1 MNTASTTR
9 RFPLVPVL
17 VGVAVVFIIA
27 VVVLTF
33 EGEVGAEYGEPS
45 ISGDALPFLPDP
57 GSSDPAIGMTAPEVT
72 GSDFAET
79 EVSITHGDTAKIVL
93 FLAHWCP
100 HCQREVPI
108 VQDWLDSAPLPDSVE
123 LISVAT
129 NISSTRDNFPPSAWL
144 DREGWSSE
152 VIRDDQSSSV
162 ATAYG
167 LTAFP
172 YWVFLDDDG
181 TVLAR
186 LSGGI
191 APSDLDVAVATLQA
205 AAAAE

>member
-1 MNTASTTR
+1 MTTASTKR
-9 RFPLVPVL
+9 SFPFVPVII
-17 VGVAVVFIIA
+17 GIAVVAIIA

-33 EGEVGAEYGEPS
+33 EGEASAEYGDPV
-45 ISGDALPFLPDP
+45 ITGDSLPFLPEG
-57 GSSDPAIGMTAPEVT
+57 GSGDPALGMIAPEVT
-72 GSDFAET
+72 GTDFAEN
-79 EVSITHGDTAKIVL
+79 EISITHGDTAKIVL

-123 LISVAT
+123 LISVST
-129 NISSTRDNFPPSAWL
+129 SISSTRENFPPSAWL
-144 DREGWSSE
+144 DREGWSSP
-152 VIRDDQSSSV
+152 VIRDDESGSV
-162 ATAYG
+162 ADAYG

-172 YWVFLDDDG
+172 YWVFLDEDG

-191 APSDLDVAVATLQA
+191 ATSDLDVAVATLQA
-205 AAAAE
+205 AAAE